1 MSTANNQRGMTLVE
15 VLAALA
21 LLSMLVAATS
31 SLTGYIARTSAER
44 QAEASARSGMGATVD
59 LITADL
65 DAWIA
70 ALDSVESTDA
80 TGGERTPMVATA
92 NGVELEF
99 PAEEGRP
106 QRTIAYGFDELT
118 GRLTRADSSDAID
131 QPRDVMGGLTR
142 FDVSL
147 AEAGGSDGEEQ
158 LLIEIAT
165 EHGITRS
172 IAAHLPP
179 EEVSDD

>member
-1 MSTANNQRGMTLVE
+1 MRTADHQRGMTLVE

-44 QAEASARSGMGATVD
+44 QAEATVRSGMGAAVD
-59 LITADL
+59 LIPADL
-65 DAWIA
+65 DAWSA

-80 TGGERTPMVATA
+80 NGGERTPMVVTVD
-92 NGVELEF
+92 GVELEF

-106 QRTIAYGFDELT
+106 QRTIAYRFDEFT
-118 GRLTRADSSDAID
+118 GRLTRVDSSDAID
-131 QPRDVMGGLTR
+131 QPRDGMGSLAR

-147 AEAGGSDGEEQ
+147 AEAGGSVGQEQ
-158 LLIEIAT
+158 LLIEIST

-172 IAAHLPP
+172 IVVHLPP
-179 EEVSDD
+179 EEASDG